1 MISHVALVNTIWFF
15 VRVLLISL
23 VFIFFDDIANI
34 LSSIFKGKRVS
45 AKLKKF
51 AIDHDFPLLS
61 NVMIQVRENKFIK
74 IEHIMFG
81 NKYIYVI
88 ASKCYYGYLCANTED
103 EKWLLYRK
111 DKLIHLENPL
121 KNNEKRIR
129 ILANLLD
136 DSMENFVNV
145 VFLSRPVVASKIIN
159 SRVRELVILEQDFTK
174 SIERYEKSS
183 GLNDFTIKSIED
195 ATKKI
200 YDYHNESIIQYKQMH
215 EKQNNA
221 QTK

>member
-1 MISHVALVNTIWFF
+1 MISQTSLLNTIFF
-15 VRVLLISL
+15 FIRLLL
-23 VFIFFDDIANI
+23 LTGLFIFFEDIANV
-34 LSSIFKGKRVS
+34 LSSLFKNRRVAS
-45 AKLKKF
+45 KLKRF

-61 NVMIQVRENKFIK
+61 NVVVQVRENKFIK
-74 IEHIMFG
+74 IEHILFG

-88 ASKCYYGYLCANTED
+88 TSKCYYGYLRANTSD

-111 DKLIHLENPL
+111 DKLIHLDNPL

-136 DSMENFVNV
+136 DKMEDFVNV
-145 VFLSRPVVASKIIN
+145 VFLSRPVVASKVI
-159 SRVRELVILEQDFTK
+159 SSKRGELVLLERDFEK

-183 GLNDFTIKSIED
+183 KLNDFTVKSIED

-200 YDYHNESIIQYKQMH
+200 YEYHSESIIQFKKMN
-215 EKQNNA
+215 EKQSNN
-221 QTK
+221 

>member
-1 MISHVALVNTIWFF
+1 MLSQAALINTIFIF
-15 VRVLLISL
+15 LRLLLLTL
-23 VFIFFDDIANI
+23 VFIYFEDIANV
-34 LSSIFKGKRVS
+34 LSSLFKSKRVS
-45 AKLKKF
+45 SKLKKF

-88 ASKCYYGYLCANTED
+88 TSKCYYGYLCANTSD

-136 DSMENFVNV
+136 DKMDDFVNV
-145 VFLSRPVVASKIIN
+145 VFLSRPVVASKVI
-159 SRVRELVILEQDFTK
+159 SSKPGELVLLEHDFAK
-174 SIERYEKSS
+174 SIEKYEKSS
-183 GLNDFTIKSIED
+183 NLNSFTVKSIED
-195 ATKKI
+195 ATKRI
-200 YDYHNESIIQYKQMH
+200 YDYHNESMVNYKKMKEIES
-215 EKQNNA
+215 EK
-221 QTK
+221 

>member
-1 MISHVALVNTIWFF
+1 MVSQVALWNTIFF
-15 VRVLLISL
+15 FIRLVILTLI
-23 VFIFFDDIANI
+23 FIFFDDIANV
-34 LSSIFKGKRVS
+34 LSSLFKRRRVAS
-45 AKLKKF
+45 KLKKF

-74 IEHIMFG
+74 IEHILFG

-88 ASKCYYGYLCANTED
+88 SSKCYYGYLCANTDD

-111 DKLIHLENPL
+111 DKLIHLDNPL

-136 DSMENFVNV
+136 DKMENFVNV
-145 VFLSRPVVASKIIN
+145 IYLSRPVVASKII
-159 SRVRELVILEQDFTK
+159 SKKAGELVLLEQDFTR

-183 GLNDFTIKSIED
+183 KLNDFTIKSIED
-195 ATKKI
+195 ATQKVFSYHSDSLTNYKKMKE
-200 YDYHNESIIQYKQMH
+200 NKS
-215 EKQNNA
+215 NN
-221 QTK
+221 